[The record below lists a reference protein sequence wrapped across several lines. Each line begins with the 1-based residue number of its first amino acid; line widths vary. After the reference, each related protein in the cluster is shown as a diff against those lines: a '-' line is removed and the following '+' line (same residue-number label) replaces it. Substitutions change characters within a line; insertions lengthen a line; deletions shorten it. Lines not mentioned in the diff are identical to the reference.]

1 MLPDAVLQGAILLDP
16 YATAIIGRRVFGQL
30 GPVRY

>member
-1 MLPDAVLQGAILLDP
+1 MLLQGSVLLDP

-30 GPVRY
+30 GPVPPLSI